1 MHVRLR
7 CCGDRFAA
15 NPEYI
20 LHGLDCIKINDIA
33 SSVCFVERK
42 QFQSEIN
49 IGQLVNHD
57 NVRRMISDD
66 QIFSSFQSIT
76 GTIQYFHNMLV
87 DVIAKIRQFG
97 VYTFFLTCFVAEFYW
112 TEIIQVVAPQYG
124 ETLTNEQ
131 VNALDC
137 SATVNYLKRN
147 PITVARQINYVFKQ
161 LFGKGILSVMHCS
174 GQILHFDNRRESQNR
189 GNPCSSSYSRC
200 PQN

>member
-97 VYTFFLTCFVAEFYW
+97 VYTFFLTCFVAEFY
-112 TEIIQVVAPQYG
+112 
-124 ETLTNEQ
+124 
-131 VNALDC
+131 
-137 SATVNYLKRN
+137 LKRN

-161 LFGKGILSVMHCS
+161 LFGKGILSVMHCT